1 MRHKTLD
8 VTFDIKAVDD
18 DGFFSG
24 YGSIFGNVDSY
35 REVVKRGAF
44 AKSLDEW
51 QARSRLPPVLWNHN
65 HNEPIGVYT
74 KMEEDESGLY
84 VEGKLLVNDV
94 QRAREIHA
102 LMKAGAIDGMSIGYD
117 VKRAEKAEKGVVNLL
132 ELKLYEVSIV
142 TFPAN
147 SESRV
152 DAVKA
157 ALGEGEL
164 PTLPEFE
171 KFLREA
177 GFSKTQSV
185 AIATGGLSKLLR
197 GEPGDNQASKS
208 VSEALAILKAHN
220 GVTP

>member
-1 MRHKTLD
+1 MRTKTLD
-8 VTFDIKAVDD
+8 VTFDIKAVED

-35 REVVKRGAF
+35 REVVKQGAF
-44 AKSLDEW
+44 TKSLGDW

-84 VEGKLLVNDV
+84 VEGKLLVSEV

-102 LMKAGAIDGMSIGYD
+102 LMKAGAIDGMSIGYS
-117 VKRAEKAEKGVVNLL
+117 VKRSQKADQGVINLL
-132 ELKLYEVSIV
+132 ELKLFEVSVV

-147 SESRV
+147 EESRV

-157 ALGEGEL
+157 ALDEGEL

-177 GFSKTQSV
+177 GFSKTQSA

-197 GEPGDNQASKS
+197 SESDDDPATKS

-220 GVTP
+220 GETK

>member
-1 MRHKTLD
+1 MRQKTLD
-8 VTFDIKAVDD
+8 VTFDIKAVED

-35 REVVKRGAF
+35 REVVKQGAF
-44 AKSLDEW
+44 SKSLGEW
-51 QARSRLPPVLWNHN
+51 QARNRLPPILWNHN

-84 VEGKLLVNDV
+84 VEGKLLVSEV

-102 LMKAGAIDGMSIGYD
+102 LMKVGAIDGMSIGYS
-117 VKRAEKAEKGVVNLL
+117 VKRSQKAEQGVVNLL
-132 ELKLYEVSIV
+132 ELKLFEVSVV

-147 SESRV
+147 EESRV

-157 ALGEGEL
+157 ALDEGEL

-177 GFSKTQSV
+177 GFSKTQSA

-197 GEPGDNQASKS
+197 GEPGDNPASKS
-208 VSEALAILKAHN
+208 VSDALAILKAHK
-220 GVTP
+220 GETQ